1 MTTPAEVLAFWF
13 GERARPLW
21 FEKDEAFDVE
31 IRAGFGAAHRDAA
44 AGRLAAWEKTPDG
57 AVALV
62 ILLDQFSR
70 NIHRGTPRAFACD
83 QAARE
88 VADRAIACGFERQ
101 LTFDQRVFLYLPF
114 EHSEDLADQ
123 RRCVA
128 LFRGLAESQTGA
140 LRDQGFGYVGYAE
153 RHAEI
158 IERFGRF
165 PHRNQVLGRETTPA
179 EDAFLREPNSSF

>member
-1 MTTPAEVLAFWF
+1 VTTPAEILAFWF
-13 GERARPLW
+13 GARARPLW
-21 FEKDEAFDVE
+21 FERDPAFDAE
-31 IRAGFGAAHRDAA
+31 IRAAFGAAHREAA
-44 AGRLAAWEKTPDG
+44 AGRFAAWEATPDG
-57 AVALV
+57 AIALV

-83 QAARE
+83 AAGLA
-88 VADRAIACGFERQ
+88 VAERAIARGFEQ
-101 LTFDQRVFLYLPF
+101 HLDFEQRVFLYLPF

-123 RRCVA
+123 RRGVA
-128 LFRGLAESQTGA
+128 LFRSLAEAQSGQ
-140 LRDQGFGYVGYAE
+140 LREEGFKYLGYAL

-179 EDAFLREPNSSF
+179 EEAFLKEPNSSF